1 MSQETHPTTTTSTRI
16 AEKVL
21 GQRLPANIPAEKAV
35 LSALLLNDE
44 LVSQIS
50 EILVPEDFYLPA
62 HKIIY
67 KRILEIAGRMKRID
81 LVTLQDEL
89 SKNDELQAVGGSLYL
104 VALQED
110 IPAVGLLQQHGQLVK
125 EKALL
130 RDLIT
135 SATSIITNA
144 YAQDEGQIDA
154 VLDAAEK
161 TIFQIANKRS
171 QHNFMQLNIWLN
183 KTFKHLSV
191 IQSQGKDITGIASG
205 YRRLDQKTSGFQKG
219 DLIVLAARPSMG
231 KTAFSLSIALRAA
244 SNGFSVG
251 FFSLEMAAEQLTLR
265 LLSMQ
270 SAIAHHNIRAANMG
284 SEEWLRL
291 TNVAGQLSTLKFFI
305 DDTAMVSIMEL
316 RTKARK
322 LKAEKGL
329 DFLVVDYLQLL
340 HSAKRHENRHQEVS
354 EISRSL
360 KALAKE
366 LDIPVLA
373 LSQLSRAVDSRTDK
387 RPMLSDLR
395 ESGAIEQDADLI
407 MFLYRDIVYNPDT
420 EHPNLTEVIIGKQ
433 RNGPTGTVL
442 LNFLRD
448 YTRFEDYEGDEV
460 Q

>member
-1 MSQETHPTTTTSTRI
+1 MSQEAQSNTQTSTRI

-21 GQRLPANIPAEKAV
+21 GQRLPANVAAEKAV

-44 LVSQIS
+44 LIPQIS
-50 EILVPEDFYLPA
+50 EVLLPDDFYVPA

-67 KRILEIAGRMKRID
+67 KRILDIASRMKRID
-81 LVTLQDEL
+81 LVILQDEL
-89 SKNDELQAVGGSLYL
+89 AKNEELQAIGGPLYL
-104 VALQED
+104 IALQED
-110 IPAVGLLQQHGQLVK
+110 IPAIGLIQQHGQLVK

-130 RDLIT
+130 RDLIS

-144 YAQDEGQIDA
+144 YAQDEGQIDV

-205 YRRLDQKTSGFQKG
+205 YRKLDQKTSGFQKG

-231 KTAFSLSIALRAA
+231 KTAFSLSMALRAA
-244 SNGFSVG
+244 SNGYSVG

-270 SAIAHHNIRAANMG
+270 SAIAHHNIRSANMG

-407 MFLYRDIVYNPDT
+407 MFLYRDIVYNPDA
-420 EHPNLTEVIIGKQ
+420 EQPNLTEIIIGKQ

-448 YTRFEDYEGDEV
+448 YTRFEDYEGDDGL
-460 Q
+460 